1 MTLRRIAA
9 PRPALDVPLDHDI
22 VGTADEKQMLHVVPP
37 QQDQLPLTIELVD
50 VDDAEPRLAAALA
63 RPRRKGEAAPGQ
75 PHEQQRRN
83 QEQHQDDDEDHQEL
97 QGERTVGT
105 EERLQ
110 DPRLS

>member
-1 MTLRRIAA
+1 MAGGTTSGIAK
-9 PRPALDVPLDHDI
+9 
-22 VGTADEKQMLHVVPP
+22 VGGMGESKKGSV
-37 QQDQLPLTIELVD
+37 
-50 VDDAEPRLAAALA
+50 LAAALA